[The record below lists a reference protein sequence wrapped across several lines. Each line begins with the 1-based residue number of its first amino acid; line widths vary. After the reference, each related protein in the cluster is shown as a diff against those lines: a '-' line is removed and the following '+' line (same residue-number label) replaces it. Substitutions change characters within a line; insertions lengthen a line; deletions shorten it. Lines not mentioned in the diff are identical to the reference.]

1 MAETQDVEMLSDTE
15 DELPESD
22 ESGTQP
28 SNTQHQQNTYRSSP
42 PQTHRQRD
50 ARLEE
55 QRRPLDHRFRG
66 HNHSSRHYSSSNES
80 SSTSNNQSN
89 RPSGSSAEPNQTRQG
104 LQLVNHGTININDVL
119 IVPTTHPNVFSLIF
133 LNLIIREHSSF

>member
-1 MAETQDVEMLSDTE
+1 MLSDTE
-15 DELPESD
+15 DDFPESD

-55 QRRPLDHRFRG
+55 RRRRLDHRSRG

-89 RPSGSSAEPNQTRQG
+89 RPSGSSAEPNQTRQE
-104 LQLVNHGTININDVL
+104 LLLVNHVTINIHDVL
-119 IVPTTHPNVFSLIF
+119 IQQSTFNQHSTINIQQSTFTFIRRADCTYHPY
-133 LNLIIREHSSF
+133 